1 MEFDKVLSD
10 ILEVKKPWFIREI
23 DVHKGTK
30 SVNVFIDYE
39 DLLIPQD
46 KKRQLA

>member
-30 SVNVFIDYE
+30 RVNVFIDF
-39 DLLIPQD
+39 QVS
-46 KKRQLA
+46 QLRASMQGAR